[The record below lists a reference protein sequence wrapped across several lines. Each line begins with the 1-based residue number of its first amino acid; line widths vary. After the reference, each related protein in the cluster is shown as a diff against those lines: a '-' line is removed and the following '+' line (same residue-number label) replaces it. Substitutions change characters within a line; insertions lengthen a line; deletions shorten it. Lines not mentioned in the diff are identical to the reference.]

1 VVKKLDIKRLD
12 IKTITVSTSVKRSHD
27 YQSAEVSMA
36 MEVAVRVG
44 ETPEQIFADAI
55 AVMVPLVEAEADASL
70 RESLR
75 MKNGG

>member
-1 VVKKLDIKRLD
+1 MVKKLDTKKLD

-36 MEVAVRVG
+36 MEVRVGDG
-44 ETPEQIFADAI
+44 ETPEQVFGEAI